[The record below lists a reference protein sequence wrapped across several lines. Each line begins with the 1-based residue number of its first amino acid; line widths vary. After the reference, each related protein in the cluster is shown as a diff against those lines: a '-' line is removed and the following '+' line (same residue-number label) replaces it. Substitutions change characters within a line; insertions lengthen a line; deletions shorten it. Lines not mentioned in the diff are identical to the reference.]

1 MADKRNVEGVV
12 NFLGSAKPTETPS
25 IPTTVG
31 EVMTSKIVTL
41 SPSNS
46 LQEAIGMMANNSFRH
61 FPVVEDNAHLAGVVS
76 DRDLLRAMNLNKDWS
91 STTITQVMTQNVAKV
106 KRHTPLSVAVE
117 EILTRRINCLPVV
130 DDNDRVCGIVT
141 STDLLKAFQ
150 QVQKRFE

>member
-1 MADKRNVEGVV
+1 MVEKRNVEGTV
-12 NFLGSAKPTETPS
+12 NFLGSAKPIETPRV
-25 IPTTVG
+25 PTTVS

-46 LQEAIGMMANNSFRH
+46 LQEAIGMIASNSFRH

-76 DRDLLRAMNLNKDWS
+76 DRDLLRAMNLSKDWN
-91 STTITQVMTQNVAKV
+91 STTVAQIMTQNVVKV
-106 KRHTPLSVAVE
+106 RRETPLSAAVE

-130 DDNDRVCGIVT
+130 EDNDRVCGIVT

>member
-1 MADKRNVEGVV
+1 MANKRNVEGTV
-12 NFLGSAKPTETPS
+12 NFLGSAKPIETPS

-31 EVMTSKIVTL
+31 EVMTSKIVSL

-46 LQEAIGMMANNSFRH
+46 LQEAIGLMANNSFRH

-91 STTITQVMTQNVAKV
+91 STTITQVMTQNVVKV

>member
-1 MADKRNVEGVV
+1 MVEKRNVEGTV
-12 NFLGSAKPTETPS
+12 NFLGSAKPIETPS
-25 IPTTVG
+25 VPTTVG

-41 SPSNS
+41 NPSNS
-46 LQEAIGMMANNSFRH
+46 LQDAIGMMANNSFRH

-76 DRDLLRAMNLNKDWS
+76 DRDLLRAMNLSKDWS
-91 STTITQVMTQNVAKV
+91 STTVAQVMTQNVVKV
-106 KRHTPLSVAVE
+106 KRDTPLSAAVE

-130 DDNDRVCGIVT
+130 EDNDRVCGIVT

>member
-1 MADKRNVEGVV
+1 MADNRNVEGTV
-12 NFLGSAKPTETPS
+12 NFLGTEKPTETPS
-25 IPTTVG
+25 VPTTVG
-31 EVMTSKIVTL
+31 EVMTSKVVTL

-76 DRDLLRAMNLNKDWS
+76 DRDLLRAMNLSKDWS
-91 STTITQVMTQNVAKV
+91 STTIAQVMTENVVKV
-106 KRHTPLSVAVE
+106 KRNTPLSVAVE

-130 DDNDRVCGIVT
+130 EDNDRVCGIVT

>member
-1 MADKRNVEGVV
+1 MANKRNVEGTKH
-12 NFLGSAKPTETPS
+12 LPGSAKPIESPS
-25 IPTTVG
+25 IPTSVG

-41 SPSNS
+41 RPSNS

-76 DRDLLRAMNLNKDWS
+76 DRDLLRAMNLNKDWN
-91 STTITQVMTQNVAKV
+91 STNVAQLMTQNVVKV
-106 KRHTPLSVAVE
+106 RRETSLSAAVE

-130 DDNDRVCGIVT
+130 EDDDRVCGIVT

>member
-1 MADKRNVEGVV
+1 MADKRNVEGTV

-25 IPTTVG
+25 IPTSVG

-61 FPVVEDNAHLAGVVS
+61 FPVVDENTHLAGVVS

-91 STTITQVMTQNVAKV
+91 STTIAQVMTQNVVKV
-106 KRHTPLSVAVE
+106 KSNTPLSVAVE
-117 EILTRRINCLPVV
+117 EILTRRIHCLPVV

>member
-1 MADKRNVEGVV
+1 MAEKRNVEGTV
-12 NFLGSAKPTETPS
+12 NFPGSAKPTETPS
-25 IPTTVG
+25 VPTSVG

-61 FPVVEDNAHLAGVVS
+61 FPVVDDNAHLAGVVS

-91 STTITQVMTQNVAKV
+91 STTIAQVMTQNVVKV
-106 KRHTPLSVAVE
+106 KRDTSLSVAVE
-117 EILTRRINCLPVV
+117 EILTRRIHCLPVV
-130 DDNDRVCGIVT
+130 EDNDRVCGIVT

-150 QVQKRFE
+150 LILKRFE

>member
-1 MADKRNVEGVV
+1 MAEKRNVEVTV
-12 NFLGSAKPTETPS
+12 NFLGSAKPIETPS
-25 IPTTVG
+25 VPTTVG

-76 DRDLLRAMNLNKDWS
+76 DRDLLRAMNHSKDWS
-91 STTITQVMTQNVAKV
+91 SITIAQVMSQNVVKV
-106 KRHTPLSVAVE
+106 QRETPLSVAVE

-130 DDNDRVCGIVT
+130 EDNDRVCGIVT

>member
-1 MADKRNVEGVV
+1 MADKKTVEGTV
-12 NFLGSAKPTETPS
+12 NFLGTAKPTETRS
-25 IPTTVG
+25 LPTSVG

-41 SPSNS
+41 RPSNS

-61 FPVVEDNAHLAGVVS
+61 FPVVDDNAHLAGVVS

-91 STTITQVMTQNVAKV
+91 STTIAQVMTQNVVKV
-106 KRHTPLSVAVE
+106 KRDTSLSVAVE

-130 DDNDRVCGIVT
+130 EDNDRVCGIVT

-150 QVQKRFE
+150 QILKRFE

>member
-1 MADKRNVEGVV
+1 MADKRNVDGTV
-12 NFLGSAKPTETPS
+12 NFPGSAKPIETPS
-25 IPTTVG
+25 VPTTVG

-41 SPSNS
+41 SPGNS

-117 EILTRRINCLPVV
+117 EILTRRIHCLPVV

>member
-31 EVMTSKIVTL
+31 EVMTSKVVTL
-41 SPSNS
+41 RPGNS
-46 LQEAIGMMANNSFRH
+46 LLEAIGMMANNSFRH

-91 STTITQVMTQNVAKV
+91 STTIAQVMTQNVVKV
-106 KRHTPLSVAVE
+106 KRNTPLSVAVE
-117 EILTRRINCLPVV
+117 EILTRRIHCLPVV
-130 DDNDRVCGIVT
+130 EDDDRVCGIVT